1 MALHVGDEV
10 FVTRINSA
18 DRKVMFEGKER
29 VTVKEVVN
37 SSSVKFIFQPDIGG
51 HTYFSCDFGDTYEE
65 ISEIKVGDVVRVIG
79 GRDYHYVPIG
89 AERVVLE
96 VVGYDVIVSQGTGL
110 QIVNKEDVELV
121 KEPAKPKTTKFKVGD
136 RLKQVKEGNSPS
148 SLGQIIEITK
158 IDPDDENQFYSANN
172 CGWTTDYLE
181 ENFELLKDDIEKESR
196 WYGKGV
202 GELLGEDG
210 ANIYSG
216 TYHCCPP
223 SVEYV
228 TSKTLELYKSLTN
241 KKMETTK
248 SIVEFAK
255 NLTLSKEE
263 KLLRKANLKDSDGDW
278 TNEARHIVKQKRAKE
293 FGYKSW
299 DEMTEN
305 LGEDGVSAIEY
316 AQLFKK
322 YKDELIKIATEFEK
336 ENKKK

>member
-1 MALHVGDEV
+1 MNTSNVS
-10 FVTRINSA
+10 FNFT
-18 DRKVMFEGKER
+18 
-29 VTVKEVVN
+29 
-37 SSSVKFIFQPDIGG
+37 PDIYGSI
-51 HTYFSCDFGDTYEE
+51 YFSSRFGDTYEKIPKE
-65 ISEIKVGDVVRVIG
+65 
-79 GRDYHYVPIG
+79 
-89 AERVVLE
+89 
-96 VVGYDVIVSQGTGL
+96 SQ
-110 QIVNKEDVELV
+110 KDVELV
-121 KEPAKPKTTKFKVGD
+121 REPKTTKFKVGD

-158 IDPDDENQFYSANN
+158 IDPDDENQFYSAGNF
-172 CGWTTDYLE
+172 GWTTDYLE

-210 ANIYSG
+210 AIGNIYIG

-263 KLLRKANLKDSDGDW
+263 KLLRKADLKDSYGDW
-278 TNEARHIVKQKRAKE
+278 TGSARMIVKEKRAKE

-299 DEMTEN
+299 NEMTEN
-305 LGEDGVSAIEY
+305 LGESGISTIEY
-316 AQLFKK
+316 AQLFDK